1 MEMRQELAVYLVA
14 GTQDVAKGN
23 LVGFLE
29 KALQAGITCFQFREK
44 GVGSLTDR
52 VQIIEM
58 AWKCQLLCGRYRVPF
73 FVNDDIELAL
83 ILGADGI
90 HVGQDDRQIQE
101 VIALCGAKMKVGL
114 SVSTVEEAVVASR
127 MEGIDYL
134 GAGPIFATRSK
145 SDAKA
150 PSGVVL
156 LKQMR
161 DLGITLPVV
170 AIGGIT
176 IENVDRVL
184 QAGAD
189 GVAVISALTRATELK
204 GDIKKFK
211 GRCV

>member
-1 MEMRQELAVYLVA
+1 M
-14 GTQDVAKGN
+14 
-23 LVGFLE
+23 
-29 KALQAGITCFQFREK
+29 
-44 GVGSLTDR
+44 
-52 VQIIEM
+52 
-58 AWKCQLLCGRYRVPF
+58 
-73 FVNDDIELAL
+73 NDDIELAL

-101 VIALCGAKMKVGL
+101 VIALCGTKMKVGL

-189 GVAVISALTRATELK
+189 GVAVISVLTRAAELEGDIEKLK
-204 GDIKKFK
+204 GN
-211 GRCV
+211 CV

>member
-1 MEMRQELAVYLVA
+1 MKQELAVYLVA
-14 GTQDVAKGN
+14 GTQDVAKGD

-52 VQIIEM
+52 VQIIET
-58 AWKCQLLCGRYRVPF
+58 ARKCQLLCERYRVPF

-83 ILGADGI
+83 ILGVDGI

-101 VIALCGAKMKVGL
+101 VIAFCGAKMKVGL
-114 SVSTVEEAVVASR
+114 SVSTVKEAVIASR

-189 GVAVISALTRATELK
+189 GVAVISALTHATELE
-204 GDIKKFK
+204 GDIKKLK
-211 GRCV
+211 GHCI